1 MHELIETQKSSPN
14 IINSDT
20 EYVEEL
26 LSNILILESDS
37 ISKVSTF
44 SEIGLR
50 SKGKGVIIK
59 FIDGKRY
66 FVPIQLIPVKAN
78 CV

>member
-1 MHELIETQKSSPN
+1 MRELIEIKEAAPS

-20 EYVEEL
+20 DYVEEL

-37 ISKVSTF
+37 ISKINTF

-50 SKGKGVIIK
+50 SQGKGVIIK
-59 FIDGKRY
+59 FLDGKRY
-66 FVPIQLIPVKAN
+66 FAPIQLIPSKATS
-78 CV
+78 V